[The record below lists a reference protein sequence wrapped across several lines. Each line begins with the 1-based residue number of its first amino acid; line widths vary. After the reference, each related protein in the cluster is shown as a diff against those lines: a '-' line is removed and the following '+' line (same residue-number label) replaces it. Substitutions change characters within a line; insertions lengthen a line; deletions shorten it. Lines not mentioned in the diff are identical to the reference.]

1 MNKLNSESFY
11 QNEPLSPSNDQSIE
25 EFRAGGDF
33 DLDNVFF
40 DNNNA
45 MKDDIKQQMGRN
57 ESILTKKR
65 RKTTVPKLTQ
75 QEMMKRM
82 QMLRESQNKIS

>member
-1 MNKLNSESFY
+1 MGEDKKQRLADSFDSDTQMNKLNSESFY
-11 QNEPLSPSNDQSIE
+11 QAEPLSPSNDQSIE

-45 MKDDIKQQMGRN
+45 MKDDIKQ
-57 ESILTKKR
+57 
-65 RKTTVPKLTQ
+65 
-75 QEMMKRM
+75 
-82 QMLRESQNKIS
+82 